1 MTPVQKRALFKVWDN
16 FSPSYD
22 TSKWIGVNFKTLE
35 EYYNTLCEYYDI
47 EGGVVGLKQSIID
60 DVNQYLSDKEN
71 HICSGGTI
79 RMYNI
84 DLEKDMSS
92 TYGMQSRYLGM
103 YSKPFAYF
111 AYTEGPGY
119 ECSEEDLDYFK
130 YEENPEEICYSENC
144 ITPVIRI
151 ASDIIRKKYG
161 IMTNSDYADEK
172 YVKGVIKI
180 QKYK

>member
-1 MTPVQKRALFKVWDN
+1 M
-16 FSPSYD
+16 
-22 TSKWIGVNFKTLE
+22 
-35 EYYNTLCEYYDI
+35 CEYYGI
-47 EGGVVGLKQSIID
+47 EGGVSGLKQTIID
-60 DVNQYLSDKEN
+60 DVNQYLSDEDN
-71 HICSGGTI
+71 HICYGGTI

-111 AYTEGPGY
+111 AYNEAPGY

-144 ITPVIRI
+144 VIPVIRRG
-151 ASDIIRKKYG
+151 SDIIRKKYG